1 MKSQSGFTLIEL
13 MAALTL
19 LALLLSASLPL
30 ADLARRRAQ
39 ESELRH
45 SLRQIRDAIDA
56 YRQAVTDKKI
66 TVSPEQSG
74 YPPSLAS
81 LVEGWWIAAIPMAAS
96 FTSCAGYRRTRCV
109 SAARGKTRP
118 RVGTRAVTT
127 ARWRRFPP
135 VATSMTSVPRAAERA
150 SMAFPIN
157 NGRPARGF
165 TLIELLVVMS
175 IIGALMALVSPSYF
189 KNNDRARETVLRHNL
204 AVLRQA
210 MDDYRADHG
219 ANPSALQDLVSN
231 RYLRELPLD
240 PILGQRDGWQTR
252 PAEDGGIGEV
262 SSGAKGAGL
271 DGSDYGS
278 W

>member
-1 MKSQSGFTLIEL
+1 
-13 MAALTL
+13 
-19 LALLLSASLPL
+19 
-30 ADLARRRAQ
+30 
-39 ESELRH
+39 
-45 SLRQIRDAIDA
+45 
-56 YRQAVTDKKI
+56 
-66 TVSPEQSG
+66 
-74 YPPSLAS
+74 
-81 LVEGWWIAAIPMAAS
+81 
-96 FTSCAGYRRTRCV
+96 
-109 SAARGKTRP
+109 
-118 RVGTRAVTT
+118 
-127 ARWRRFPP
+127 
-135 VATSMTSVPRAAERA
+135 
-150 SMAFPIN
+150 MAFPIN

-252 PAEDGGIGEV
+252 SAEDGGIGEV

>member
-96 FTSCAGYRRTRCV
+96 FTSCAGYRRADVR
-109 SAARGKTRP
+109 ALRGAK
-118 RVGTRAVTT
+118 
-127 ARWRRFPP
+127 
-135 VATSMTSVPRAAERA
+135 
-150 SMAFPIN
+150 
-157 NGRPARGF
+157 
-165 TLIELLVVMS
+165 
-175 IIGALMALVSPSYF
+175 
-189 KNNDRARETVLRHNL
+189 
-204 AVLRQA
+204 
-210 MDDYRADHG
+210 
-219 ANPSALQDLVSN
+219 
-231 RYLRELPLD
+231 
-240 PILGQRDGWQTR
+240 
-252 PAEDGGIGEV
+252 PAESWDTRSYDSSVEAFSAGRDVYDIRSKSGG
-262 SSGAKGAGL
+262 KGINGIP
-271 DGSDYGS
+271 YQQ